1 MKNSKIIFSVFR
13 VQSDVT
19 NGIRQKYTLCLGI
32 LEIRHQTAV
41 YQFHIEILSL
51 CAQF

>member
-1 MKNSKIIFSVFR
+1 MNIVYHENTGMNVKEVEC
-13 VQSDVT
+13 
-19 NGIRQKYTLCLGI
+19 YI
-32 LEIRHQTAV
+32 LKIRHQTAV